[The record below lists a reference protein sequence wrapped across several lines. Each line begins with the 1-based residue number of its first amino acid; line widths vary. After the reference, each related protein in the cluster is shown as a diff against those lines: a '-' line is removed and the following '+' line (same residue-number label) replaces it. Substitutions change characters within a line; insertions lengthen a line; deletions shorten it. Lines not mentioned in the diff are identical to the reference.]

1 MDTVSA
7 AARPLAIDLDGTLL
21 RTDSLVEAMLR
32 LAARAPLK
40 LLALLPTLFTAGRA
54 AFKSRI
60 AQAESLQPGSLI
72 YNDDVL
78 ALARAARAEGRPVYL
93 VTAADASVAHAVAAH
108 TNMFDGVFASDGVL
122 NLKGRAKARF
132 LVEKFGARGFDYVG
146 DAAADVPVWREA
158 RQAYV
163 VAPSAALL
171 RQARA
176 AAAGVRTLG
185 AAPSLAERGR
195 RWAKALRV
203 HQWAK
208 NVLIFLPVIAGHRFD
223 ELTLIRAVAAFAAFS
238 LCASSVYLLNDLL
251 DLPHDRLHPTKRHRP
266 FASGALDLALAPPL
280 MALCLGGGFA
290 IALMLPPRFMLMLAV
305 YYICTL
311 TYSLGLKRHAVWDV
325 MMLAG
330 LYTLRVFVGSAATFI
345 PISPWLLAFSLFL
358 FFCLAVVKRQTEL
371 VLHAREGRTAK
382 LSGRGYTS
390 DDLDMLRSMAAS
402 SGYMSVLVL
411 ALYVNSPDVL
421 RLYHHPSALWVL
433 CPVMLFWV
441 SRVLMLSHR
450 GEMNDDPVI
459 FALRDRV
466 SLGVGAA
473 ALCAV
478 VVGAV

>member
-1 MDTVSA
+1 VDIVSA
-7 AARPLAIDLDGTLL
+7 VARPLAIDLDGTLL

-32 LAARAPLK
+32 LAARAPFK
-40 LLALLPTLFTAGRA
+40 LLALLPALLTAGRA

-60 AQAESLQPGSLI
+60 AEAESLQPGSLI

-78 ALARAARAEGRPVYL
+78 ALARAARAAGRPVYL
-93 VTAADASVAHAVAAH
+93 VTAADASVADAVAAH
-108 TNMFDGVFASDGVL
+108 TNVFDGVFASDGVL
-122 NLKGRAKARF
+122 NLKGRAKAHF
-132 LVEKFGARGFDYVG
+132 LVEKFGAQGFDYVG

-163 VAPSAALL
+163 VAPNAALL

-176 AAAGVRTLG
+176 AAAGVLTLG
-185 AAPSLAERGR
+185 IAPSLTERAR

-208 NVLIFLPVIAGHRFD
+208 NVLIFLPVVAGHRFD
-223 ELTLIRAVAAFAAFS
+223 GLTLIRAAAAFAAFS

-266 FASGALDLALAPPL
+266 FASGALDLTQAPAL
-280 MALCLGGGFA
+280 MAVCLGGGFA
-290 IALMLPPRFMLMLAV
+290 IALLLPPRFMLMLAV
-305 YYICTL
+305 YYVCTL
-311 TYSLGLKRHAVWDV
+311 TYSLGLKRRAVWDV

-371 VLHAREGRTAK
+371 VLYAREGRTAK
-382 LSGRGYTS
+382 LSGRGYTP

-466 SLGVGAA
+466 SLAVGAA

-478 VVGAV
+478 MVGAV